1 MKLPF
6 WRSRLSPS
14 DVEVVGGN
22 HSVWGDL
29 YHLLLRAPWWADL
42 VAIASVF
49 MSVNVIFGVI
59 YYLVGGVK
67 GARPESFLDHF
78 AFSVETTATI
88 GYGAMYPVSPAAH
101 MLVTLQSLIGVLL
114 VALTTG
120 LLFAKFSVP
129 RARMQF
135 ARHAVIT
142 LWDGVPSLMFRVGN
156 ERASQIIEALI
167 RVTMVVTQRTK
178 EGVTLYRMLD
188 LKLDR
193 ERSPALSRSWTVIH
207 RITPDS
213 PLYGATPESILRDEV
228 ELWLSITGIDET
240 SAQNLHARFI
250 YESKQVV
257 WGARHA
263 DMLSN
268 RDDGGLTLHMERF
281 HDILPTVPTDA
292 FPYGTP
298 SAGPEA

>member
-1 MKLPF
+1 MKLL
-6 WRSRLSPS
+6 SRLGHRRLGPS
-14 DVEVVGGN
+14 DVEVLGG
-22 HSVWGDL
+22 HSSVLGDL

-42 VAIASVF
+42 LAIASVF
-49 MSVNVIFGVI
+49 MSMNLTFGVI
-59 YYLVGGVK
+59 YYLCGGIK
-67 GARPESFLDHF
+67 GAQTFGDHF
-78 AFSVETTATI
+78 AFSVETTGTI
-88 GYGAMYPVSPAAH
+88 GYGAMYPVSQTAH
-101 MLVTLQSLIGVLL
+101 AVVTIHSLLGVLL

-142 LWDGVPSLMFRVGN
+142 MWDGVPSLMFRVGN
-156 ERASQIIEALI
+156 ERASQIIEAVI
-167 RVTMVVTQRTK
+167 RVTMVITQHTK
-178 EGVTLYRMLD
+178 EGVMLYRMLD

-207 RITPDS
+207 RITADS
-213 PLYGATPESILRDEV
+213 PLYGATPESIEHDEV

-250 YESKQVV
+250 YEAKQVV

-263 DMLSN
+263 DLLST
-268 RDDGGLTLHMERF
+268 RDDGGLTLDIRRF
-281 HDILPTVPTDA
+281 HDLLPTPSTND
-292 FPYGTP
+292 FPYGATG
-298 SAGPEA
+298 S

>member
-1 MKLPF
+1 MI
-6 WRSRLSPS
+6 
-14 DVEVVGGN
+14 
-22 HSVWGDL
+22 GDL

-42 VAIASVF
+42 LAIASVF
-49 MSVNVIFGVI
+49 MTMNLLFGVI
-59 YYLVGGVK
+59 YFKCGGIH
-67 GARPESFLDHF
+67 GARPESFVDHF

-88 GYGAMYPVSPAAH
+88 GYGAMYPVSPMAH
-101 MLVTLQSLIGVLL
+101 AVVTVHAMLAVLL

-135 ARHAVIT
+135 ARQAVIT
-142 LWDGVPSLMFRVGN
+142 MWDGVPSLMFRVGN
-156 ERASQIIEALI
+156 ERASQIIEAVI

-207 RITPDS
+207 RITADS
-213 PLYGATPESILRDEV
+213 PLYGATPDSIERDEV

-250 YESKQVV
+250 YEANKVV

-263 DMLSN
+263 DMLST
-268 RDDGGLTLHMERF
+268 RDDGGLTLDISRF
-281 HDILPTVPTDA
+281 HDLAPTAPA
-292 FPYGTP
+292 EGFPYG
-298 SAGPEA
+298 EAL